1 MKNQLQ
7 VSLFPYKQT
16 TTLESNQIKSTS
28 QKLTYPS
35 FLPFLPFKRYQNQT
49 KTFKIH
55 HASQIRAKSKDTRLL
70 SPPKKSHP
78 IFRNSSNIIED
89 EKSSFK
95 KKEKSVSLLLSF
107 SLSLEKRANAGKACS
122 RPRSSRR
129 SAEVL
134 PRRFPTFLPA
144 RPSSWPPNST
154 GFPSLSSPRSLASLA
169 LCHSCHVPLA
179 HACFPTL
186 ESSSSNFPGGSTGK
200 SSTIHA
206 SHGRLTFL

>member
-1 MKNQLQ
+1 MKNHLQ
-7 VSLFPYKQT
+7 VSLFPYEANSQI
-16 TTLESNQIKSTS
+16 ESKVSNKINP

-35 FLPFLPFKRYQNQT
+35 FLPSKRYIKIKQKLSKFTTLPKFEQNRTILDPLRT
-49 KTFKIH
+49 KIPSNP
-55 HASQIRAKSKDTRLL
+55 SQIQATSQKMKN
-70 SPPKKSHP
+70 HP
-78 IFRNSSNIIED
+78 L
-89 EKSSFK
+89 
-95 KKEKSVSLLLSF
+95 KKERRSPF
-107 SLSLEKRANAGKACS
+107 SPCLFLSLEKRANAGKPCS

-144 RPSSWPPNST
+144 RPSWPPNST
-154 GFPSLSSPRSLASLA
+154 GFPSLSSSHSLASTA
-169 LCHSCHVPLA
+169 LCHSCHVSLA

-206 SHGRLTFL
+206 SHCRLTFL

>member
-7 VSLFPYKQT
+7 VSLLLYETNSQI
-16 TTLESNQIKSTS
+16 ESKVSNKINP
-28 QKLTYPS
+28 QKLILPS
-35 FLPFLPFKRYQNQT
+35 FLFSKRYQNQT

-55 HASQIRAKSKDTRLL
+55 HASQIRAKSIDTG
-70 SPPKKSHP
+70 SPPKKIPSFFP
-78 IFRNSSNIIED
+78 NSSNVAEK
-89 EKSSFK
+89 EKSSFEK
-95 KKEKSVSLLLSF
+95 KREERFSPSF
-107 SLSLEKRANAGKACS
+107 FLSLEKRANAGKPCS

-144 RPSSWPPNST
+144 RPSWPPNST
-154 GFPSLSSPRSLASLA
+154 GFPSLSSSYSLASTA
-169 LCHSCHVPLA
+169 LCHSCHVSLA